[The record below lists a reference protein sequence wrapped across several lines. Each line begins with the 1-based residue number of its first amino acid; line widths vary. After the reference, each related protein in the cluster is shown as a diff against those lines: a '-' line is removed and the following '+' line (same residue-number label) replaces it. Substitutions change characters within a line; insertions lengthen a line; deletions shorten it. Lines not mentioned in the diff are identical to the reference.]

1 MVKDLMHLVKKVES
15 IPEDM
20 PFLEFK
26 KLFSE
31 TKQHYFP
38 VTASN
43 ERFIGIFPSNDIRS
57 VLFSAETEHLV
68 VMKDIGTSKNHC
80 HHPRRRSQL
89 GFKKFTI
96 KKHRQP
102 SGRKG

>member
-1 MVKDLMHLVKKVES
+1 MHLVKKAES

-43 ERFIGIFPSNDIRS
+43 ERFIGIFPAMISEA
-57 VLFSAETEHLV
+57 FFF
-68 VMKDIGTSKNHC
+68 
-80 HHPRRRSQL
+80 Q
-89 GFKKFTI
+89 
-96 KKHRQP
+96 
-102 SGRKG
+102 RKQSTWS

>member
-1 MVKDLMHLVKKVES
+1 MHLVKKAES

-68 VMKDIGTSKNHC
+68 FMQDIGTSKIIASTPADDRNSVLKNL
-80 HHPRRRSQL
+80 P
-89 GFKKFTI
+89 
-96 KKHRQP
+96 
-102 SGRKG
+102 

>member
-1 MVKDLMHLVKKVES
+1 MHLVKKAES

-68 VMKDIGTSKNHC
+68 VMKDIGTSKIIASTPADDRNSVLKNL
-80 HHPRRRSQL
+80 P
-89 GFKKFTI
+89 
-96 KKHRQP
+96 
-102 SGRKG
+102 